1 MPILGIMASAMS
13 ANLFQPAGA
22 YDSLATVTVPS
33 GGVASITFAGIP
45 NTYKHLQIRML
56 ARNTS
61 TSNGYNARFNSD
73 SGSNYARHYL
83 IGTGSSAV
91 AAAVTSTTSAVLNDA
106 AISTSSTNV
115 FGASVCDI
123 LDYGS
128 TTKNKTIRT
137 LGGFDNNGNG
147 SVGFLTGL
155 YMSTSAISSILIF
168 PDAGNFAEFS
178 QFSLYGVR

>member
-13 ANLFQPAGA
+13 ANIFQVPGS
-22 YDSLATVTVPS
+22 YDSLATVTVGA

-45 NTYKHLQIRML
+45 NTYKHLQIRAL
-56 ARNTS
+56 VRNTS

-91 AAAVTSTTSAVLNDA
+91 AAAVTSTTSAILNDA
-106 AISTSSTNV
+106 AISTSSTGV

-123 LDYGS
+123 LDYAN

-147 SVGFLTGL
+147 SIGFLSGL

-168 PDAGNFAEFS
+168 PDAGNFAEYS

>member
-1 MPILGIMASAMS
+1 MLPSLIGIIASSGGA
-13 ANLFQPAGA
+13 AAGG
-22 YDSLATVTVPS
+22 DFESIATVTVGA
-33 GGVASITFAGIP
+33 GGASNITFSSIP
-45 NTYKHLQIRML
+45 ATYQHLQVRML

-83 IGTGSSAV
+83 IGTGSSVV

-106 AISTSSTNV
+106 AISTSGTNI

-128 TTKNKTIRT
+128 TIKNKTIKT
-137 LGGFDNNGNG
+137 LGGFDNNGSG
-147 SVGFLTGL
+147 SVGFLSGL

-178 QFSLYGVR
+178 QFALYGIKG